1 MSTVTI
7 LEQSCK
13 GVEDCGI
20 CTFVCPV
27 SLFRASGKMNNLGYV
42 PPQIDEPEKCTGCR
56 NCMIYCPDFSIVVE
70 KDEKGP
76 TSSEEKDEDE

>member
-1 MSTVTI
+1 MPQVTV

-20 CTFVCPV
+20 CTFVCPE
-27 SLFRASGKMNNLGYV
+27 SLFSSSGKINEAGFV
-42 PPQIDEPEKCTGCR
+42 PPRIDDMSQCTGCR

-70 KDEKGP
+70 GSAKKKGGK
-76 TSSEEKDEDE
+76 EKDE

>member
-1 MSTVTI
+1 MPTVTV

-20 CTFVCPV
+20 CTFVCPA
-27 SLFRASGKMNNLGYV
+27 SLFSASGRMNSAGYV
-42 PPQIDEPEKCTGCR
+42 PPQIENQDKCTGCR

-70 KDEKGP
+70 KSADGP
-76 TSSEEKDEDE
+76 SEEKEEDE

>member
-1 MSTVTI
+1 MAKVTV

-20 CTFVCPV
+20 CTFVCPE
-27 SLFRASGKMNNLGYV
+27 SLFRASGKMNNAGYV
-42 PPQIDEPEKCTGCR
+42 PPQIDGLDKCTGCR

-70 KDEKGP
+70 KEANGP
-76 TSSEEKDEDE
+76 TLGKDREEDE

>member
-1 MSTVTI
+1 MPKVTV

-20 CTFVCPV
+20 CTFVCPE
-27 SLFRASGKMNNLGYV
+27 SLFAPSDSMNIAGYL
-42 PPQIDEPEKCTGCR
+42 PPKVEGQDRCTGCR

-70 KDEKGP
+70 KDAEGSASSDEK
-76 TSSEEKDEDE
+76 EEDE

>member
-1 MSTVTI
+1 MPKVTV

-27 SLFRASGKMNNLGYV
+27 SLFKASEKMNNAGYV
-42 PPQIDEPEKCTGCR
+42 PPQIDGQEKCTGCQ

-70 KDEKGP
+70 KDAKEPSAGEKG
-76 TSSEEKDEDE
+76 EDEQ

>member
-1 MSTVTI
+1 MPTVTV

-20 CTFVCPV
+20 CTFVCPE
-27 SLFRASGKMNNLGYV
+27 SLFKSSERINNAGYV
-42 PPQIDEPEKCTGCR
+42 PPQVEGREKCTGCR

-70 KDEKGP
+70 KDSQGP
-76 TSSEEKDEDE
+76 TSAEKEDDE

>member
-1 MSTVTI
+1 MPTVTV

-20 CTFVCPV
+20 CTFVCPE
-27 SLFRASGKMNNLGYV
+27 SLFKSSERINNAGYV
-42 PPQIDEPEKCTGCR
+42 PPQVEGQDKCTGCR

-70 KDEKGP
+70 KDSQGP
-76 TSSEEKDEDE
+76 TSAEKEDDE

>member
-1 MSTVTI
+1 MPIVTV

-27 SLFRASGKMNNLGYV
+27 SLFRASEKMNNAGYV
-42 PPQIDEPEKCTGCR
+42 PPRIDGQEKCTGCK

-70 KDEKGP
+70 KEAQEPASAGEKEDDE
-76 TSSEEKDEDE
+76 